1 MCPRGRSDPP
11 HRARTVNLPYIFP
24 LQPTV
29 TQTVSVTS
37 LSLSLSLSLFFYPYL
52 SSLISFSS
60 PNKSLSSEC
69 IDLIPHF
76 VIEFRRRS
84 KTTNKTNTH
93 THTHQFFLTPI
104 RDHNKQTKWVFVELA
119 RECGE
124 ERTFLICDARLVPF
138 LPLPIGSAGPN
149 WNNETRIK

>member
-1 MCPRGRSDPP
+1 MSTWPVGSASQGS
-11 HRARTVNLPYIFP
+11 HRESSLHFP
-24 LQPTV
+24 IAADSYANC
-29 TQTVSVTS
+29 VSYFS

-149 WNNETRIK
+149 